1 MCFDFDFFKEYV
13 KLYENELE
21 EEIKQIVVSF
31 MRNVMIKCSECGIV
45 ILDQELMRVY
55 MWVYINSLLK
65 KEVITIEIVEKNMK
79 YIVYKCFDCDFICE
93 EVKVFVVYM
102 VKYKFDLQIVV
113 LELKKYDI
121 VLFNEF

>member
-65 KEVITIEIVEKNMK
+65 KEVIIIEIVEKNMK

-102 VKYKFDLQIVV
+102 V
-113 LELKKYDI
+113 
-121 VLFNEF
+121 

>member
-31 MRNVMIKCSECGIV
+31 MRNVMIKCLECGIV

-65 KEVITIEIVEKNMK
+65 KEVIIIEIVEKNMK

-102 VKYKFDLQIVV
+102 V
-113 LELKKYDI
+113 
-121 VLFNEF
+121 